1 MVKLMKKNM
10 ILGIIL
16 DILLIGG
23 GVILA
28 QYILSLVE
36 KRAFSPDWRWAV
48 WISVILTIGDVL
60 AARKKKNK

>member
-1 MVKLMKKNM
+1 M
-10 ILGIIL
+10 IYLYFMHMFGN
-16 DILLIGG
+16 LL
-23 GVILA
+23 
-28 QYILSLVE
+28 LSTVE